1 MFICQLYGTIIGGL
15 INYWVLQVIIQAKRP
30 YLDGTMD
37 DPSGQVSL
45 FDFSFFLL
53 TRNSRESKLINATF
67 FFENNSGQGLI
78 RKFLMRHQ

>member
-67 FFENNSGQGLI
+67 FLKI
-78 RKFLMRHQ
+78 IVDRV